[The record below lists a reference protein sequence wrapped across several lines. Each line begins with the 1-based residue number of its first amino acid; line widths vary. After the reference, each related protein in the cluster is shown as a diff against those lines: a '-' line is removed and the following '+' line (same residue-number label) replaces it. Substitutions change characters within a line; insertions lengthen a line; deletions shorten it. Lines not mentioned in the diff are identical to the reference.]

1 MDLTQMMTEEEL
13 SATGADLLTSPQQME
28 LAAWGMKMFTL
39 GEHRVSEIEEIKY
52 GGRLIIL
59 QDGSRWEVSEL
70 DTSTAESWSMLDK
83 VVIIDDSIW
92 RLDDIERVEAEEE
105 L

>member
-1 MDLTQMMTEEEL
+1 MDLTQIMTAEEQV
-13 SATGADLLTSPQQME
+13 ATGADLLTTSQQQE

-70 DTSTAESWSMLDK
+70 DTSNAESWSMLDK